1 MGAGEDRA
9 EQLGFIPQKE
19 IVYNLLLPY
28 ADRLDRESNELLA
41 QIKGSLG
48 RAVHLRELWPGV
60 LFWTRKLTTYI
71 RLYGR
76 KFSKEDHVLFVK
88 LLYELVTIP
97 KLEISMMQGFA
108 RLLISLLRKKELL
121 SREDLQLPWRPLYE
135 MLERILYSKTEHLG
149 LNWFPNSYR
158 QGLSSTKTLVL
169 NILHRCSVEG
179 VLKTLVKACRP
190 YFPDDAT
197 AEMLEEWRPLMC
209 PFDVTMQKAIS
220 YLELFL
226 PTSLPPEL
234 HCKGFRLWFDELMG
248 LWVSVQN
255 LPQWEGHLVDLF
267 ARLANDNI
275 GYIDWDPYV
284 PKVFTRILRS
294 LNLPVGSSQVIVPRS
309 LANAYDIGHAVIWI
323 TSMMGGPSKIVQ
335 KHLTGLFSSIASFY
349 HPSNNGRWLTKLMRL
364 LQRLPCC
371 VVRRLHRE
379 RYKKPSWLTKVPD
392 SHKLSDQDVTD
403 FVESIIQP
411 VLLAMFSKTGS
422 LEAAQALQNLAL
434 MRPELVIP
442 PVLEKTYPALETLT
456 EPHQLTATLSCVI
469 GVARSLVSG
478 GRWFPEGPTHM
489 LPLLMRALPG
499 VDPNDFSKC
508 MITFQFIATFSTL
521 VPLVDCSSVL
531 QERNNFSEVER
542 ELCSAT
548 AEFEDFV
555 LQFMDRCFA
564 LIESSALEQTREETE
579 TEKMTHLESLVEL
592 GLSST
597 FSTILTQCSRDIFR
611 VALEKVF
618 NFAVSN
624 IFETRVSGRMVAD
637 LCRAAVKCCPVESL
651 KLFLPHCCNVITHLT
666 ISDDVLHEEE
676 LDKELLWN
684 LQLLSEITRVDGKKF
699 LPYKEQLVK
708 ILQRTLHFKCKQGYA
723 LSCNLLHHLLRSST
737 LIYPT
742 EYCSVPGGF
751 DKPLTEYFPIKDW
764 GKPGDLWN
772 LNIKWHV
779 PSAEEIDF
787 AYYLLDNFL
796 QPELI
801 KLDCY
806 GNGELEMSRD
816 EVLQCLTIVHN
827 CLTGSGNLLPPLQG
841 EKVTHLVTSMVSLD
855 ETKLFNGLDYGKNF
869 CCELFKTLGK
879 VHVATVAILNL
890 VSDSSVTMSSRKHNK
905 GDKSIKSTSLTN
917 FLKIPNTCSDQ
928 PPAENTE
935 QTSPLTFT
943 PSPLPDMQPQ
953 EPLTRGD
960 LNVISSKA
968 DINVVLTEMRS
979 LFGDLKRDFQ
989 QISQQVTTL
998 ETKQTTL
1005 QAQAD
1010 SNTQRAFE
1018 QEGDIQFLLTRV
1030 EDLDNRGRRNNLRI
1044 RGVPE
1049 SVNNTAI
1056 EGFLQD
1062 FFRTIK
1068 ETPSSPD
1075 IMLERAHRA
1084 LRPKTPPKAPP
1095 RDIIVKFLSYKDKD
1109 IIAQRA
1115 RAIKDLTHAGIPIQV
1130 FSDLS
1135 QITLQKRRD
1144 LKFITSVL
1152 QRHKIQYKWGF
1163 PVSLIATRNG
1173 KQAIFKTRTDLSDF
1187 CNILDV
1193 DIPVPEEAGSSQSA
1207 PDLPTTRYIVFIDQ
1221 PIGTMNRPHI
1231 WRFDD
1236 FLLNNQPIKL
1246 QIETRLLEYFQHNN
1260 TGEVPGPIVW
1270 EAHKSVLRGELI
1282 KQRALN
1288 SKQLRLKYSTLLLK
1302 IRDLEIKHKKLPSDT
1317 ATTKIL
1323 QQARKEI
1330 QDIHSIDHQKKALQ
1344 LQQTY
1349 FEYGDKPG
1357 RLLARALKRKQSKS
1371 HVHSIFNQHNQT
1383 CVDSPSIAETLR
1395 SYYQKLYNLK
1405 DEKVSTSEAERDP
1418 PLPHIERYLSSLT
1431 LPTLSDKDREALDN
1445 PITVKEVTKTIEE
1458 LSTGKSPGPDGF
1470 SAKYYKLFKD
1480 ILSPH
1485 LATLFNDIGHTQN
1498 FPPTMLLA
1506 HVTTIPKPGKPPN
1519 RPENFRPISLL
1530 NVDLKIYA
1538 KILATRLNVYLPHLV
1553 SPDQIPESCIQIA
1566 IILQQSQ
1573 HPPTNSQLPHP
1584 DKIALAIKKQEEK
1597 NSESLQNYER
1607 LVNTL
1612 LDCVTQR
1619 NLPWKFEHIGI
1630 GFLSLLLRDDHI
1642 LPLRA
1647 IRYLVQCLNHDAL
1660 NVRKMSISTVAGIL
1674 KQMKRPHVKVTICPY
1689 KISGCSKPSDF
1700 LAGDRPD
1707 NQWLHYS
1714 SASLPKTKQQWESCC
1729 FVEKTHWGYSTWPQN
1744 MLVYASADEQP
1755 KLGRTREEM
1764 SEAEQILYD
1773 YFTDEKFVDQLIKFL
1788 SLEDRKGKDKFNP
1801 RRFCLFKGLFRN
1813 FDDAF
1818 LPVFKPHLERL
1829 VADSHDSTQRCV
1841 AEIIAGLIRGS
1852 KHWTFEKVEN
1862 LWLLLNPLLR
1872 TALSNITV
1880 ETYSDW
1886 GTCIATS
1893 CESRDPRKLHWLF
1906 ELLLESPV
1914 SGEGG
1919 SFVDACRLYVLQGG
1933 LAQQE
1938 WRAPELLHR
1947 LLQYLEPKLT
1957 QVYKNVRE
1965 RIGSVLTY
1973 IFMIDVTL
1981 PNTAPTKSPH
1991 ISDFTAR
1998 VLAKLKP
2005 LMDTE
2010 EEIQNHV
2017 MEENGVGDQD
2027 ERTRAIKMLKTIL
2040 KWIMASAGR
2049 SFCTA
2054 VPEQIQLLPLLFKI
2068 APVEIDSNYDE
2079 LKRDAKMCLSLMSQG
2094 LLYPE
2099 QVPLVLEV
2107 LKQTARSSSWHARYA
2122 VLTYVQ
2128 TMVFYNLFIFLH
2140 KEDRV
2145 QGIRCLVLHLLADE
2159 QLEVREMAA
2168 TTLSGLLQCNFLRMD
2183 VTMQTHFEQLCKT
2196 RLPKKRK
2203 RDLGLAVDTIPSGD
2217 LVKRH
2222 AGVLGLSACI
2232 LSSPYD
2238 VPTWMPQLLM
2248 DLSAHLNDPQP
2259 IEMTVKKT
2267 LSNFR
2272 RTHLDNWQEHK
2283 QQFTDDQLLV
2293 LTDLLVSPC
2302 YYA

>member
-1 MGAGEDRA
+1 MGAEERA
-9 EQLGFIPQKE
+9 ERLGFSPQKE
-19 IVYNLLLPY
+19 IVYNQLLPY
-28 ADRLDRESNELLA
+28 AERLDRESNDLLA

-48 RAVHLRELWPGV
+48 RAVQLLELWPGV
-60 LFWTRKLTTYI
+60 LFWTRKLSTYI

-76 KFSKEDHVLFVK
+76 KFCKEDHVLFVK
-88 LLYELVTIP
+88 LLYELVTVP

-108 RLLISLLRKKELL
+108 RLLISLLKKKELL

-149 LNWFPNSYR
+149 LNWFPNSCR
-158 QGLSSTKTLVL
+158 PGLSSTKTMLL
-169 NILHRCSVEG
+169 NVLHRCSVES
-179 VLKTLVKACRP
+179 VLKTVVKACRP

-234 HCKGFRLWFDELMG
+234 HCKGFKLWFDELMG

-255 LPQWEGHLVDLF
+255 LPQWEGHLVSLF
-267 ARLANDNI
+267 ARLAYDNI

-294 LNLPVGSSQVIVPRS
+294 LNLPVGSSQVLVPRS
-309 LANAYDIGHAVIWI
+309 LTNAYDIGHAVVWV
-323 TSMMGGPSKIVQ
+323 TAMMGGPSKIVQ
-335 KHLTGLFSSIASFY
+335 EHLTGLFNSIASFY
-349 HPSNNGRWLTKLMRL
+349 HPSNNGRWLSKLMKL
-364 LQRLPCC
+364 LQRLPCG

-379 RYKKPSWLTKVPD
+379 RYKKLSWLTPVPD
-392 SHKLSDQDVTD
+392 SHKLTDQDVTD

-478 GRWFPEGPTHM
+478 GKWFPEGPTHM

-531 QERNNFSEVER
+531 QERNNLSEVER

-597 FSTILTQCSRDIFR
+597 FSTILTQCSREIFK
-611 VALEKVF
+611 VALGKVF

-637 LCRAAVKCCPVESL
+637 MCRAAVKCCPLESL

-666 ISDDVLHEEE
+666 INDDVLRDEE

-684 LQLLSEITRVDGKKF
+684 LQLLSEITRVDGKKL

-708 ILQRTLHFKCKQGYA
+708 ILQKTLHFTCKQGYT
-723 LSCNLLHHLLRSST
+723 LSCNLLHHLLRSTT

-751 DKPLTEYFPIKDW
+751 EKPLSEYFPIKDW

-779 PSAEEIDF
+779 PSSEEITF

-796 QPELI
+796 QPELL
-801 KLDCY
+801 KLERY
-806 GNGELEMSRD
+806 GNGELEMARD
-816 EVLQCLTIVHN
+816 DVQQCLTIVHS
-827 CLTGSGNLLPPLQG
+827 CLIGSGNLLPSLQG
-841 EKVTHLVTSMVSLD
+841 ERVTHLVTSMVSLS
-855 ETKLFNGLDYGKNF
+855 ETKLFTGIDFDYSKENYRELIAKILRKLLHYILDNSEDDTKSLFLIIKIISDLLQFQGSHKHEFDSRWKSFTLVKKSMENRLQGKKQHIRALLIDRVMLQHELRTLTVEGCEYKKVHKDMLRDLLRLSTSSYGQVRSKAQQVFFAALGTYNF
-869 CCELFKTLGK
+869 CC
-879 VHVATVAILNL
+879 
-890 VSDSSVTMSSRKHNK
+890 
-905 GDKSIKSTSLTN
+905 
-917 FLKIPNTCSDQ
+917 
-928 PPAENTE
+928 
-935 QTSPLTFT
+935 
-943 PSPLPDMQPQ
+943 
-953 EPLTRGD
+953 
-960 LNVISSKA
+960 
-968 DINVVLTEMRS
+968 
-979 LFGDLKRDFQ
+979 
-989 QISQQVTTL
+989 
-998 ETKQTTL
+998 
-1005 QAQAD
+1005 
-1010 SNTQRAFE
+1010 
-1018 QEGDIQFLLTRV
+1018 
-1030 EDLDNRGRRNNLRI
+1030 
-1044 RGVPE
+1044 
-1049 SVNNTAI
+1049 
-1056 EGFLQD
+1056 
-1062 FFRTIK
+1062 
-1068 ETPSSPD
+1068 
-1075 IMLERAHRA
+1075 
-1084 LRPKTPPKAPP
+1084 
-1095 RDIIVKFLSYKDKD
+1095 RDIIPLVLEFLRPDRSDVTRQQFKGALYCLLGNHGGVCLANLHDWD
-1109 IIAQRA
+1109 CIVQTWP
-1115 RAIKDLTHAGIPIQV
+1115 AIVSSGLSKAMSLEKPSIVRLFDDLAEKIHRQYETIGLD
-1130 FSDLS
+1130 FS
-1135 QITLQKRRD
+1135 
-1144 LKFITSVL
+1144 
-1152 QRHKIQYKWGF
+1152 
-1163 PVSLIATRNG
+1163 
-1173 KQAIFKTRTDLSDF
+1173 
-1187 CNILDV
+1187 
-1193 DIPVPEEAGSSQSA
+1193 VPE
-1207 PDLPTTRYIVFIDQ
+1207 
-1221 PIGTMNRPHI
+1221 
-1231 WRFDD
+1231 
-1236 FLLNNQPIKL
+1236 K
-1246 QIETRLLEYFQHNN
+1246 
-1260 TGEVPGPIVW
+1260 
-1270 EAHKSVLRGELI
+1270 
-1282 KQRALN
+1282 
-1288 SKQLRLKYSTLLLK
+1288 
-1302 IRDLEIKHKKLPSDT
+1302 
-1317 ATTKIL
+1317 
-1323 QQARKEI
+1323 
-1330 QDIHSIDHQKKALQ
+1330 
-1344 LQQTY
+1344 
-1349 FEYGDKPG
+1349 
-1357 RLLARALKRKQSKS
+1357 
-1371 HVHSIFNQHNQT
+1371 
-1383 CVDSPSIAETLR
+1383 
-1395 SYYQKLYNLK
+1395 
-1405 DEKVSTSEAERDP
+1405 
-1418 PLPHIERYLSSLT
+1418 
-1431 LPTLSDKDREALDN
+1431 
-1445 PITVKEVTKTIEE
+1445 
-1458 LSTGKSPGPDGF
+1458 
-1470 SAKYYKLFKD
+1470 
-1480 ILSPH
+1480 
-1485 LATLFNDIGHTQN
+1485 
-1498 FPPTMLLA
+1498 
-1506 HVTTIPKPGKPPN
+1506 
-1519 RPENFRPISLL
+1519 
-1530 NVDLKIYA
+1530 
-1538 KILATRLNVYLPHLV
+1538 
-1553 SPDQIPESCIQIA
+1553 CIQIA
-1566 IILQQSQ
+1566 VLIQRSKC
-1573 HPPTNSQLPHP
+1573 PPANSLLPHS
-1584 DKIALAIKKQEEK
+1584 DEILLAIKRQEEK
-1597 NSESLQNYER
+1597 NAESLQSYEH
-1607 LVNTL
+1607 LLNTL
-1612 LDCVTQR
+1612 LDCVHQS

-1630 GFLSLLLRDDHI
+1630 GFLSLLLRDDHV

-1647 IRYLVQCLNHDAL
+1647 IKYLVQCLNHDAL
-1660 NVRKMSISTVAGIL
+1660 IVRKMAISAVAGIL
-1674 KQMKRPHVKVTICPY
+1674 KQLKRPHVKVSICPY
-1689 KISGCSKPSDF
+1689 KISGCSKSSTIV
-1700 LAGDRPD
+1700 AGDRPD
-1707 NQWLHYS
+1707 NQWLHYNS
-1714 SASLPKTKQQWESCC
+1714 TNLPKTREAWESSC
-1729 FVEKTHWGYSTWPQN
+1729 FVAKTHWGYSTWPQK
-1744 MLVYASADEQP
+1744 MLVYASADQQP
-1755 KLGRTREEM
+1755 KLGRAKEEM
-1764 SEAEQILYD
+1764 SEAEQVIYD
-1773 YFTDEKFVDQLIKFL
+1773 HFADEKFVDQLIKFL

-1801 RRFCLFKGLFRN
+1801 RRFCLFKGVFRN

-1818 LPVFKPHLERL
+1818 LPILKPHLERL
-1829 VADSHDSTQRCV
+1829 VADSHESTQRCV

-1852 KHWTFEKVEN
+1852 KHWTFEKVEH
-1862 LWLLLNPLLR
+1862 LWSFLCPLLR

-1938 WRAPELLHR
+1938 WRVPELLHK
-1947 LLQYLEPKLT
+1947 LLMYLEPKLT

-1973 IFMIDVTL
+1973 IFMIDVSL
-1981 PNTAPTKSPH
+1981 PNTAPTKSPR

-1998 VLAKLKP
+1998 VLEKLKP
-2005 LMDTE
+2005 LMDAD

-2017 MEENGVGDQD
+2017 MEENGVGEQD
-2027 ERTRAIKMLKTIL
+2027 ERTQGIKLLKTIL

-2054 VPEQIQLLPLLFKI
+2054 VPEQIQILPLLFKI
-2068 APVEIDSNYDE
+2068 APVENDTNYDE

-2107 LKQTARSSSWHARYA
+2107 LKQTARSSSWHARYT
-2122 VLTYVQ
+2122 VLTYLQ

-2140 KEDRV
+2140 NEEIV
-2145 QGIRCLVLHLLADE
+2145 QGIRWLVVQLMADE
-2159 QLEVREMAA
+2159 QLEVREMAT
-2168 TTLSGLLQCNFLRMD
+2168 TTLSGLLQCNFLSMD
-2183 VTMQTHFEQLCKT
+2183 VAMQAHFEQLCKT

-2203 RDLGLAVDTIPSGD
+2203 RQLSVAADTIPSGD

-2272 RTHLDNWQEHK
+2272 RTHHDNWQEHK
-2283 QQFTDDQLLV
+2283 QQFTDDQLVV